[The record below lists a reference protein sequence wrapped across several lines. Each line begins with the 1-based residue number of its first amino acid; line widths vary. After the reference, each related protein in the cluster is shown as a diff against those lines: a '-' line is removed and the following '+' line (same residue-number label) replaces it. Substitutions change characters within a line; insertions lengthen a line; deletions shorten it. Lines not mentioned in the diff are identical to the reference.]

1 MLKNYL
7 KIALR
12 SMARQKLFSFVN
24 IAGLSL
30 AMSVSLLLITIIYNQ
45 YNYDRFHAG
54 ADRIYR
60 IESFNPNAPRVFA
73 GTASSPLPF
82 KKAMVDQYAY
92 FEAYTNLRSDF
103 RREAQTDDK
112 VLDVNGLLAD
122 ESFFKVFSFP
132 LMEGHKETALRDPFS
147 VVVTKETAEKFFGK
161 RDSYLGLVLDYT
173 GVGPFKITGVLDMD
187 GVSTHMKF
195 EALGSMSTLNS
206 MAEDGPF
213 SNQKNDNWSNLW
225 VGYNYFKLNQG
236 VDPQQVAATV
246 TALAEENIEWAEDR
260 EPYTFGVAPVTKI
273 AMGNMYGNEL
283 GFYIPSIVL
292 AFFGFLALVVMVT
305 ALFNYTNLS
314 LAKSL
319 TRAREIGIRKV
330 SGATR
335 RQVIHQFVIESVIM
349 AMLSLVLSVGI
360 LKMMIPAFNGLEI
373 FTLAELN
380 VDFSYGAFP
389 YFVAFSLLVGLF
401 AGVFPALF
409 LSKFSPIQA
418 LKGYHGVSGGAGK
431 RGFMSNFSFK
441 KVLMIVQFGL
451 SIFMIISILVMR
463 EQTSLM
469 VNSEYGF
476 DEENLLVVELQGSK
490 PEIVAAE
497 LSKNPAVTAYTFSSH
512 NPAIGR
518 SHGSDFQR
526 DMEGERF
533 GLNHFSVDDNYIS
546 TFGIT
551 LLAGRDYAPGDGE
564 GTEKFIILNETA
576 VKIAGFETSHEA
588 IGQEIIL
595 DKENRVQIIGVVK
608 DYHFEPLMK
617 SIEPMALRYMPDSY
631 ENINLKISSA
641 NVPSVISALQEA
653 WKSIDS
659 KRDLKYSFLDQEMDH
674 FYFFLGDITAIVTA
688 VSLFAIFISC
698 LGLLGMVSFQLQT
711 KVKEIGIKKVLGATT
726 QYLVMSLTR
735 QFSMV
740 IIISVV
746 VFVPIAVLVSDLWLN
761 LMATRVSIGF
771 GVIAMA
777 LLIVGCLGLVT
788 IVSQVIKA
796 ATANPVNALRNE

>member
-12 SMARQKLFSFVN
+12 SMTRQKLFSFVN

-45 YNYDRFHAG
+45 YNYDGFHAD

-60 IESFNPNAPRVFA
+60 IESFNPNAPRIFA

-82 KKAMVDQYAY
+82 KKALQDHYAY
-92 FEAYTNLRSDF
+92 FDAYTNLRFDVG
-103 RREAQTDDK
+103 REVQTADK
-112 VLDVNGLLAD
+112 VLEIKSLLAD
-122 ESFFKVFSFP
+122 DQFFEVFSFP
-132 LMEGHKETALRDPFS
+132 LVEGDRETVLKDPFS
-147 VVVTKETAEKFFGK
+147 VVVTKRTAEKFFGK
-161 RDSYLGLVLDYT
+161 RDTYLGLLLEYT
-173 GVGPFKITGVLDMD
+173 GVGSFKITGVVDL
-187 GVSTHMKF
+187 GEVRSHMKF
-195 EALGSMSTLNS
+195 DALGSMSTLHALGDES
-206 MAEDGPF
+206 PLTE
-213 SNQKNDNWSNLW
+213 KENDNWQNLW
-225 VGYNYFKLNQG
+225 MGYNYFKLAAG
-236 VDPQQVAATV
+236 VDPAQVEATI
-246 TALAEENIEWAEDR
+246 ARLAEENIEWAEDR
-260 EPYTFGVAPVTKI
+260 DPYTFEVAPVTKI
-273 AMGNMYGNEL
+273 AIGNMHGNEL
-283 GFYIPSIVL
+283 GFYIPNIVL
-292 AFFGFLALVVMVT
+292 AFFAFLALVVMVT

-349 AMLSLVLSVGI
+349 AILSLALSVVI
-360 LKMMIPAFNGLEI
+360 LRTMIPAFNGLEI
-373 FTLAELN
+373 FTLAELS

-389 YFVAFSLLVGLF
+389 YFVGFSVFVGLI

-409 LSKFSPIQA
+409 LSKFSPVQA
-418 LKGYHGVSGGAGK
+418 LKGYHGVSGSTGRK
-431 RGFMSNFSFK
+431 GFMSNFSFK
-441 KVLMIVQFGL
+441 KILMIVQFGL

-490 PEIVAAE
+490 AEIVAAE
-497 LSKNPAVTAYTFSSH
+497 FSKNPAVTSYTFSSH
-512 NPAIGR
+512 NPAVGR
-518 SHGSDFQR
+518 SHGADFQR
-526 DMEGERF
+526 NEDDERL

-551 LLAGRDYAPGDGE
+551 LLAGRDFEPGDGD
-564 GTEKFIILNETA
+564 GKEKFIILNETA
-576 VKIAGFETSHEA
+576 VKAVGFETPHEA

-595 DKENRVQIIGVVK
+595 NKENRVQIIGVVK
-608 DYHFEPLMK
+608 DYHYEPLMK
-617 SIEPMALRYMPDSY
+617 SIEPMALRFMPDSY

-641 NVPSVISALQEA
+641 KMPSVISDLQET
-653 WKSIDS
+653 WKLIDS
-659 KRDLKYSFLDQEMDH
+659 KRELKYSFLDQEMDH
-674 FYFFLGDITAIVTA
+674 FYFFLGDITSIVTA

-726 QYLVMSLTR
+726 QYLIMSLTR

-788 IVSQVIKA
+788 IISQVIKA